1 MKDPFYTQRL
11 PFAGPS
17 YEGNP
22 ILKNSTFLQF
32 HHHKCCTFNPMTRA
46 FENSGSI

>member
-22 ILKNSTFLQF
+22 ILKIAVSSSQVLHFQAYDKSL
-32 HHHKCCTFNPMTRA
+32 
-46 FENSGSI
+46 